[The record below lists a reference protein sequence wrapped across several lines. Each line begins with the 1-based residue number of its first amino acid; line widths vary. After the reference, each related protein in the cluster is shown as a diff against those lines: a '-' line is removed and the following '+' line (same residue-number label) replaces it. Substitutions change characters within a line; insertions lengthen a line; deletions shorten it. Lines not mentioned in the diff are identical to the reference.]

1 MPKGVS
7 TCASHELEA
16 CFSLLL
22 SCNYAQRWYKARI
35 LSRRRRWQIYIQR
48 RNQREGVRICF
59 SRWVANVQARVIA
72 PKRSSAVKD
81 RMRIQKYSQSQNQ
94 NIESK
99 LASLAAGT
107 AKLKIL
113 KNELQVGN
121 RAKAQELEKKG
132 KWSSS
137 SSLPCCLL
145 RSFDRATFLV
155 LFLLR
160 L

>member
-1 MPKGVS
+1 M
-7 TCASHELEA
+7 
-16 CFSLLL
+16 
-22 SCNYAQRWYKARI
+22 
-35 LSRRRRWQIYIQR
+35 
-48 RNQREGVRICF
+48 RICF

-132 KWSSS
+132 K
-137 SSLPCCLL
+137 
-145 RSFDRATFLV
+145 
-155 LFLLR
+155 
-160 L
+160 